1 MNKIFKNN
9 PELKE
14 FYQTCDGQAFFTENA
29 AKLHAKTLKNKSV
42 VLVQK
47 SAETAAPV
55 EDEKPEKTEQKPA
68 KKASKPKSKAK

>member
-14 FYQTCDGQAFFTENA
+14 FYQTSDGQAFFTENA

-42 VLVQK
+42 FLVEK
-47 SAETAAPV
+47 SAKTAAQV
-55 EDEKPEKTEQKPA
+55 ESVKPKEAEKKPA